1 LVLSAGDPPAAAD
14 AERERDQS
22 DRTEP
27 DRDGPA
33 TPAAAGSPSTWAPS
47 TLPRPT
53 PLIGRSDELESIGSA
68 LRISRLVT
76 VVGVGGVGKTRLVA
90 EFVEH
95 EARSTRVVSIE
106 LAAVAPDRVLA
117 TVGAALGAR
126 DERIAPEI
134 LVDVIGPE
142 DVLVVLDNA
151 EHVIEEVRNLVRQV
165 LSACPNARF
174 MLTSRERLALS
185 AEVVVTLQPLGV
197 DGPEADA
204 VTLFVDRLRRARPHA
219 DVDADDATIAEM
231 CRRLDGIPLALELTA
246 SRAATLGVS
255 VLNERFDAMFGQLVD
270 VDAEQHRHSTLGN
283 VVHWSIELLSP
294 QSQDLLAALSVFH
307 GDFTLDAAE
316 SVGRAIDAD
325 EVTLMFGRL
334 VDTSLVAE
342 GSQVGRFRLLEM
354 IREVARQRLV
364 SSQKIGE
371 VRRAH
376 AEWVAGHLD
385 DIEAASVGPSEA
397 GTTDRLDA
405 VRRELF
411 AALEWSLDSGNVSI
425 AASIVTSL
433 AGPLLYRPDN
443 ELISAIRGIGGH
455 GSISGSPDQPAVLA
469 ADARAA
475 FLLGDLADV
484 ATLADRALLIADEE
498 DGGTRH
504 RALHALGV
512 VSLYRGDF
520 DDARTSFQQIVG
532 DADPAIVARLDA
544 LGGLA
549 LALCYANDF
558 SRARSVAEEH
568 RAIADTLG
576 SDTYLAF
583 ADYALAEIDL
593 ATGSVDAAA
602 QRLSESADRAWQ
614 TQARFVWGIASTVL
628 ARVLVRHRPPS
639 EARQHLP
646 TLIERWRRTATWP
659 QLWTTLR
666 LGAEH
671 LADTDDPR
679 TALLILEAADRDAAA
694 PSPSDE
700 DDAVYRDIRDRI
712 RQQIGEAAATGIT
725 GAAAAVDRIGVVQ
738 RTLGALSE
746 PLGP

>member
-1 LVLSAGDPPAAAD
+1 M
-14 AERERDQS
+14 E
-22 DRTEP
+22 
-27 DRDGPA
+27 
-33 TPAAAGSPSTWAPS
+33 
-47 TLPRPT
+47 
-53 PLIGRSDELESIGSA
+53 
-68 LRISRLVT
+68 ISRLVT

-95 EARSTRVVSIE
+95 AAASCPVVSIE
-106 LAAVAPDRVLA
+106 LAAVVPDRVLA
-117 TVGAALGAR
+117 TVGAALGIR
-126 DERIAPEI
+126 DERIATEV
-134 LVDVIGPE
+134 LVGVIGRE

-151 EHVIEEVRNLVRQV
+151 EHVIEEVRRLVRQV

-174 MLTSRERLALS
+174 LVTSRERLALN

-197 DGPEADA
+197 DGPDSDA

-219 DVDADDATIAEM
+219 DIDADDATIAEM

-270 VDAEQHRHSTLGN
+270 VDAGRHRHSTLGN

-294 QSQDLLAALSVFH
+294 QLQDLLAALSVFH
-307 GDFTLDAAE
+307 GDFTLGAAE
-316 SVGRAIDAD
+316 SVGRAIGVD

-342 GSQVGRFRLLEM
+342 GSHAGKFRLLEM

-364 SSQKIGE
+364 ASQKIGE

-376 AEWVAGHLD
+376 AEWVAGQLG
-385 DIEAASVGPSEA
+385 DIEAASVGPGEG
-397 GTTDRLDA
+397 GTIDRLDA

-411 AALEWSLDSGNVSI
+411 VALDSSLDSGNIAI

-443 ELISAIRGIGGH
+443 ELISAIRGIGGQ
-455 GSISGSPDQPAVLA
+455 GSISGSLGEPAILA

-475 FLLGDLADV
+475 FLLGDLDDV
-484 ATLADRALLIADEE
+484 ATLAEKALLTAD
-498 DGGTRH
+498 DDDVATRH

-520 DDARTSFQQIVG
+520 EDARISFQQIVG
-532 DADPAIVARLDA
+532 DADSAIVARLDA

-549 LALCYANDF
+549 LALCYANDV
-558 SRARSVAEEH
+558 SRARSVADEH

-593 ATGSVDAAA
+593 AMGSVDAAA
-602 QRLSESADRAWQ
+602 QRLSESADRAWK
-614 TQARFVWGIASTVL
+614 TRARFVWGIASTVL
-628 ARVLVRHRPPS
+628 ARVVVRHRPPS

-671 LADTDDPR
+671 LAGTDDPR

-700 DDAVYRDIRDRI
+700 DNAVYRDMRDRI
-712 RQQIGEAAATGIT
+712 RQQIGEAAATGIA
-725 GAAAAVDRIGVVQ
+725 GAAAVVDRIDVVQ
-738 RTLGALSE
+738 RSLGALRR
-746 PLGP
+746 PLSP